1 MFPAEYLF
9 PKVTLCVDCAQH
21 VVRTMLEDI
30 IEYRNG
36 VRVSLADIM
45 FYGRPEIDEMRAEAE
60 RQFKEKIGKLY
71 EKSSEIFDFKNESD
85 S

>member
-1 MFPAEYLF
+1 
-9 PKVTLCVDCAQH
+9 
-21 VVRTMLEDI
+21 
-30 IEYRNG
+30 
-36 VRVSLADIM
+36 M